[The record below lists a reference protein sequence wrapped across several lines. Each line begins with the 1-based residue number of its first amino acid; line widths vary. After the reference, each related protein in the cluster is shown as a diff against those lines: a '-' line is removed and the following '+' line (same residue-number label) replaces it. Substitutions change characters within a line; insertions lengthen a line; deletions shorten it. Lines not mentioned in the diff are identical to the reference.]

1 MTPGFATL
9 LTSLGLILVALPW
22 VLGVQHRP
30 PATHQPAHRARS

>member
-9 LTSLGLILVALPW
+9 LSSLGLVLVALPW

-30 PATHQPAHRARS
+30 PQDPQPMKRPRS